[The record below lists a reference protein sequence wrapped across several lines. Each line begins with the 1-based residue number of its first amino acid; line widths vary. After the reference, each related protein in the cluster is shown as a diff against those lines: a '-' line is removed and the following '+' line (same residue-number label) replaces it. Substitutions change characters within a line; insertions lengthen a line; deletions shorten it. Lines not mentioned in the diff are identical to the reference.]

1 MHKYKQ
7 GTKFSTTGEKFEWVI
22 NSNTLDRWGKPV
34 YHMNIWYDNN
44 PIRTK
49 MEQVFITQ
57 MTEEQLD
64 LMYTKLHSQSIEE
77 LDKEWDD
84 C

>member
-1 MHKYKQ
+1 
-7 GTKFSTTGEKFEWVI
+7 
-22 NSNTLDRWGKPV
+22 
-34 YHMNIWYDNN
+34 MNVWYDHN